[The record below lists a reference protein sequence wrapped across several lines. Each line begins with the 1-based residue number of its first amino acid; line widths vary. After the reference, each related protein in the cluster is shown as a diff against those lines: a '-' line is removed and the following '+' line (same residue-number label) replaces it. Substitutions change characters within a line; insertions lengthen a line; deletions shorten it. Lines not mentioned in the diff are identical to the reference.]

1 MTDEVDDD
9 IKSPLINKKVEENN
23 EEKKS
28 KNSEEEEEE
37 NKNIEENDQ
46 KRIEYYNPKIISKN
60 KLSGKVYFVF
70 FLQSLIIFL
79 FIYYA
84 FHNETFKNLLQKN
97 HKFFYVSVILAAA
110 IMVASGMVKL
120 FAVVPFNY
128 FFFVIFSLCISIII
142 CKLVILFSFK
152 TISIF
157 WTLLVCM
164 ILSLSIYSLRMKK
177 EIKLLSTSFFV
188 LVILLLVGL
197 FVKFIIDV
205 PIVDMLLIILC
216 LISFNVYLI
225 YDVNLLIEERGISS
239 RDYFTLNILLY
250 LDIIMN
256 FIKLFNFIYKN
267 IQSDEKD
274 ETMDKVKGFTEDL
287 EKGIEAVKS
296 FGKEKKEEEDDK
308 DDEEE
313 DKKKKKGKKGKKEDK
328 KGKKEDKKEKKG
340 KKDDKKGKK
349 DDKKGKKD
357 KKKKKG
363 PDDDDEGGDL
373 VKDIISGL
381 FG

>member
-1 MTDEVDDD
+1 
-9 IKSPLINKKVEENN
+9 
-23 EEKKS
+23 
-28 KNSEEEEEE
+28 
-37 NKNIEENDQ
+37 
-46 KRIEYYNPKIISKN
+46 
-60 KLSGKVYFVF
+60 
-70 FLQSLIIFL
+70 
-79 FIYYA
+79 
-84 FHNETFKNLLQKN
+84 
-97 HKFFYVSVILAAA
+97 
-110 IMVASGMVKL
+110 
-120 FAVVPFNY
+120 
-128 FFFVIFSLCISIII
+128 
-142 CKLVILFSFK
+142 
-152 TISIF
+152 
-157 WTLLVCM
+157 
-164 ILSLSIYSLRMKK
+164 MKK

-188 LVILLLVGL
+188 FVILLIVGL
-197 FVKFIIDV
+197 FVKFIVDV

-256 FIKLFNFIYKN
+256 FIRLFNFIYKN

-274 ETMDKVKGFTEDL
+274 ETMDKIKGFTEDL
-287 EKGIEAVKS
+287 EKGIGAVKN
-296 FGKEKKEEEDDK
+296 FGKEKKDEEDGD

-313 DKKKKKGKKGKKEDK
+313 DKKKKKGKEGKKE
-328 KGKKEDKKEKKG
+328 
-340 KKDDKKGKK
+340 DKKGKK

-363 PDDDDEGGDL
+363 SDDDDEGGDL

>member
-1 MTDEVDDD
+1 MADEVDDD
-9 IKSPLINKKVEENN
+9 IISPLINKKAEENE

-28 KNSEEEEEE
+28 KNTEEEEE
-37 NKNIEENDQ
+37 NKIIEENNE
-46 KRIEYYNPKIISKN
+46 KKIKYYNPKIISKN

-84 FHNETFKNLLQKN
+84 FHNETFKNLLQNN

-120 FAVVPFNY
+120 FSVVPFNY
-128 FFFVIFSLCISIII
+128 FFFLIFSLCMSIII
-142 CKLVILFSFK
+142 CKLLILFSFK

-157 WTLLVCM
+157 WSLLVCM

-188 LVILLLVGL
+188 FVILLIVGL
-197 FVKFIIDV
+197 FVKFIVDV

-256 FIKLFNFIYKN
+256 FIRLFNFIYKN

-274 ETMDKVKGFTEDL
+274 ETMDKIKGFTEDL
-287 EKGIEAVKS
+287 EKGIGAVKN
-296 FGKEKKEEEDDK
+296 FGKEKKDEEDGD

-328 KGKKEDKKEKKG
+328 KGKKEDKKDKKG

-363 PDDDDEGGDL
+363 SDDDDEGGDL